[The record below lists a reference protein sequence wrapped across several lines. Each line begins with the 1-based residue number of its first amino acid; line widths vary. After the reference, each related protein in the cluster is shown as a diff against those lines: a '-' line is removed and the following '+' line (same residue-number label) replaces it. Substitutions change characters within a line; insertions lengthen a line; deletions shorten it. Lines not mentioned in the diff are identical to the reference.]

1 MLVAKGAY
9 HGAAPWC
16 ITRLARVVSE
26 DRAHLIKF
34 RYNHIESF
42 RAAIE
47 AAGNDLAAVVVSPFR
62 HDARHDQEL
71 VDPTF
76 ARDIRS
82 ACDEHDAALILDDV
96 RCGLRLANGSSWEP
110 LGVRPDLSAWGKA
123 IANGQPLAGVLGN
136 ERFREQ
142 ASKICVTGSFWF
154 AAVAMAA
161 AIATIN
167 TIRDEGAVQPITAA
181 GDRLRAGLAAQARSH
196 GLTSN
201 QTGPSPT
208 PMMTFAS
215 DVDFARANLW
225 AATTAANGAYFH
237 PWHNWF
243 TNGHPNSRR
252 RRSRP
257 PRHRR
262 RLRRRTGPIRSRLMD
277 VGIVGGGWIAQ
288 SVVDALSIYGANIVG
303 LCDPDTTRRE
313 AWTSRGYRTI
323 ASMDDLLACT
333 RPGVV
338 AVLTPTSTH
347 AALTLQALEDGIDV
361 IVEKPLAS
369 NITEARLI
377 VERAALLRRHVLV
390 DESCRG
396 CRATARRSLPSTP
409 TASGR
414 SQRSCTPSSDGS
426 RARSASLPSRPRTRR
441 GDGPT
446 AATRG

>member
-1 MLVAKGAY
+1 
-9 HGAAPWC
+9 
-16 ITRLARVVSE
+16 
-26 DRAHLIKF
+26 
-34 RYNHIESF
+34 
-42 RAAIE
+42 
-47 AAGNDLAAVVVSPFR
+47 
-62 HDARHDQEL
+62 
-71 VDPTF
+71 
-76 ARDIRS
+76 
-82 ACDEHDAALILDDV
+82 
-96 RCGLRLANGSSWEP
+96 
-110 LGVRPDLSAWGKA
+110 
-123 IANGQPLAGVLGN
+123 
-136 ERFREQ
+136 
-142 ASKICVTGSFWF
+142 
-154 AAVAMAA
+154 
-161 AIATIN
+161 
-167 TIRDEGAVQPITAA
+167 
-181 GDRLRAGLAAQARSH
+181 
-196 GLTSN
+196 
-201 QTGPSPT
+201 
-208 PMMTFAS
+208 
-215 DVDFARANLW
+215 
-225 AATTAANGAYFH
+225 
-237 PWHNWF
+237 
-243 TNGHPNSRR
+243 
-252 RRSRP
+252 
-257 PRHRR
+257 
-262 RLRRRTGPIRSRLMD
+262 MD

-288 SVVDALSIYGANIVG
+288 SVVDALSVYGANIVG

-338 AVLTPTSTH
+338 AILTPTSTH

-361 IVEKPLAS
+361 LVEKPLAF